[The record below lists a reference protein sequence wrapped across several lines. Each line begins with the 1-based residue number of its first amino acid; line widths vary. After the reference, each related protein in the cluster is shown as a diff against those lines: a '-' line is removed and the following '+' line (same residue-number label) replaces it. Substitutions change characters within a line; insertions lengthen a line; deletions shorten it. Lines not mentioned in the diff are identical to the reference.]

1 MEHLPVSGLVGVVG
15 TRAHEHSDT
24 AGNCDLGRRGGSGD
38 ARLDDLALLGHE
50 VAGLGPEEHVT
61 LLHFGLVDLLQ
72 QRDALR
78 LEGLYSGHVFGVQL
92 NRLAMP
98 QGSYIWGGDCQL
110 QLRSCV
116 RVYTRDL
123 YGGSLGLALSAPSCE
138 QIYKKNIQPA
148 NTEKSLY

>member
-15 TRAHEHSDT
+15 TRAHEHSGT
-24 AGNCDLGRRGGSGD
+24 AGSCDLGRRGGSGD

-98 QGSYIWGGDCQL
+98 QGGYMWGGGLSVAIEVLRASLHARLIWGKFGARL
-110 QLRSCV
+110 ERSLLW
-116 RVYTRDL
+116 TNL
-123 YGGSLGLALSAPSCE
+123 
-138 QIYKKNIQPA
+138 KKNIQPA
-148 NTEKSLY
+148 KTEKSLY